1 MSYRITTVG
10 TGLIGRAW
18 AISFARAGNIVTLF
32 DTNSD
37 LLSST
42 LEIIKS
48 TLEDLHQND
57 FLFDQ
62 SVMEVFNRIK
72 ISDQLNDALDGA
84 EYVQESTPEELDTKK
99 HVFAQLDSISPKD
112 TILASSSSAF
122 VPSAFSKKLSGR
134 SRCIVAHPIN
144 PPYLIPAVE
153 LCPSP
158 WTDPKISNK
167 AHKILDKAGH
177 SVILMSKELD
187 GFIMNRMQGALLQ
200 EAFRLINDGYASV
213 KDVDAGI
220 SQGLA
225 LRWSFMGPFETID
238 LNAPDGVRD
247 YSNRYGNIYERMS
260 SDFARPIDIAG
271 PILDKVEKQRRQILP
286 KKELQE
292 RQAWRDRR
300 LMALAVHKRKSDK
313 LFGK

>member
-1 MSYRITTVG
+1 MSYRITAVG
-10 TGLIGRAW
+10 AGLIGRAW
-18 AISFARAGNIVTLF
+18 AIGFARSGNLVTLF

-42 LEIIKS
+42 LEIIKN
-48 TLEDLHQND
+48 TLEDLGQND

-62 SVMEVFNRIK
+62 SVTEVFNRIK
-72 ISDQLNDALDGA
+72 ISEQLENALDGA
-84 EYVQESTPEELDTKK
+84 EYVQESAPEELGIKK
-99 HVFAQLDSISPKD
+99 KVFAELDIIAPKN

-122 VPSAFSKKLSGR
+122 VPSTFSKDLSGR
-134 SRCIVAHPIN
+134 HRCLVAHPIN

-158 WTDPKISNK
+158 WTDPKIFNK
-167 AHKILDKAGH
+167 ARIILDQA
-177 SVILMSKELD
+177 

-213 KDVDAGI
+213 EDIDKGI

-238 LNAPDGVRD
+238 LNAPDGAKD
-247 YSNRYGNIYERMS
+247 YANRYGNIYQRMS

-271 PILDKVEKQRRQILP
+271 PVIDNVEKQRRQILP
-286 KKELQE
+286 KNKLQE

-300 LMALAVHKRKSDK
+300 LMALAVHKRKSDEA
-313 LFGK
+313 FGK